1 VLNAA
6 REILLGSRV
15 PKENSHRD
23 EPPKMRLIPRET
35 KFFDLFAELS
45 GNLTEGAKLLRAI
58 LEDPRDLAVRVQQVQ
73 AIEHKGDRA
82 THAIIT
88 KLNQTFITPFD
99 REDIHRLASSL
110 DDVLDYVNSAAVRLV
125 MYKISAPPPV
135 AAELAGLIVLQ
146 CEELAHGVSLLEKNG
161 HVMDHCA
168 EVNRLEDQADHVS
181 RRAIADLFEHERDP
195 IQLIKLKELYEV
207 LEFATDKAEDAANV
221 LEAIVV
227 KSA

>member
-1 VLNAA
+1 M
-6 REILLGSRV
+6 I
-15 PKENSHRD
+15 
-23 EPPKMRLIPRET
+23 RLIPHEA

-45 GNLTEGAKLLRAI
+45 GKLTEGARLLRSMLATP
-58 LEDPRDLAVRVQQVQ
+58 LDLQMQVEQMQ
-73 AIEHKGDRA
+73 AIEHRGDKA

-110 DDVLDYVNSAAVRLV
+110 DDVLDFMNAAATRLV
-125 MYKISAPPPV
+125 MYKIEQPPP
-135 AAELAGLIVLQ
+135 ASAELAGVLVLQ
-146 CEELAHGVSLLEKNG
+146 TEELAKGVSLLEKNG
-161 HVMDHCA
+161 HVMQHC
-168 EVNRLEDQADHVS
+168 EEINRLEDVADHIS
-181 RRAIADLFEHERDP
+181 RRAIADLFENEQNP

-221 LEAIVV
+221 LEAIVL

>member
-1 VLNAA
+1 
-6 REILLGSRV
+6 
-15 PKENSHRD
+15 
-23 EPPKMRLIPRET
+23 MRLIPHEA
-35 KFFDLFAELS
+35 KFFELFAELS
-45 GNLTEGAKLLRAI
+45 GNLTAGAKLLRSI
-58 LEDPRDLAVRVQQVQ
+58 LEDPRDLPLRVEQVQ

-125 MYKISAPPPV
+125 MYKISAPPKV
-135 AAELAGLIVLQ
+135 AADLAALIVLQ
-146 CEELAHGVSLLEKNG
+146 CEQLAHGVSLLEKNG
-161 HVMDHCA
+161 HVMEHCA
-168 EVNRLEDQADHVS
+168 EVNRLEDQADFVS
-181 RRAIADLFEHERDP
+181 RRAIADLFENERDP